1 MKIII
6 YGKDNCI
13 NCDKTKLLCQMQSLD
28 YQYHTVGSD
37 ISIEQL
43 WNKVG
48 QTVRSLPQIF
58 LDRNGSAEYVG
69 GYDDLR
75 LALSGARA

>member
-1 MKIII
+1 MQIII
-6 YGKDNCI
+6 YGKDNCV
-13 NCDKTKLLCQMQSLD
+13 NCDKSKLLCQMQSLH

-37 ISIEQL
+37 ISVEQL
-43 WNKVG
+43 WQKVG

-58 LDRNGSAEYVG
+58 LQREGTTEYVG

-75 LALSGARA
+75 AALLTARA